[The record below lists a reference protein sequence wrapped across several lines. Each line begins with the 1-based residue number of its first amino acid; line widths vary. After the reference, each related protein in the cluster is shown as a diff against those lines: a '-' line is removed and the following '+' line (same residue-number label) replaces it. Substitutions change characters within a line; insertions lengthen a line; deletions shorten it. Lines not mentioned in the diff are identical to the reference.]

1 MRLAARRPEGSRQQR
16 TLSGYRQGMR

>member
-1 MRLAARRPEGSRQQR
+1 MRLAARRPEGSRQQG